1 VRCFILSCACLV
13 ACAQPKPVQDP
24 LDYLQIGVDPH
35 QEADAII
42 EDLRVHGFAI
52 GRRIDERD
60 FVAFDA
66 VRGPDSTVRVVTSR
80 GSALSIQAPDA
91 RWPGRLWVELGPDPR
106 PDFDRDGRRDV
117 VVALR
122 ERERTCFAW
131 AQVDAA
137 GFVSEVFR
145 PNSDWGQ
152 SPCVLEI
159 DADWP
164 RLLLEVS
171 VPDSPAPDARVRLPV
186 KATARSW
193 VLDDSPAAGARWES
207 ETEHRKVA
215 LEEAEVRNDLPT
227 ADRLRAELR
236 WLQRLR
242 KAKEPVLE
250 AAEDGE
256 EAR

>member
-1 VRCFILSCACLV
+1 
-13 ACAQPKPVQDP
+13 
-24 LDYLQIGVDPH
+24 
-35 QEADAII
+35 
-42 EDLRVHGFAI
+42 
-52 GRRIDERD
+52 
-60 FVAFDA
+60 
-66 VRGPDSTVRVVTSR
+66 
-80 GSALSIQAPDA
+80 LSIQVPDA
-91 RWPGRLWVELGPDPR
+91 RWPKRLWVELGPDPR

-122 ERERTCFAW
+122 ERERTCLAW

-171 VPDSPAPDARVRLPV
+171 VPDSLGLDARVRPPV
-186 KATARSW
+186 KARARSW
-193 VLDDSPAAGARWES
+193 VLDDSPAAGTRWDGEI
-207 ETEHRKVA
+207 ERREQA
-215 LEEAEVRNDLPT
+215 LEEAEARGDLPS

-236 WLQRLR
+236 WLERLR
-242 KAKEPVLE
+242 KAKDPVLE